1 MADYIKIHNFGPVK
15 DAEIELTKLLII
27 IGSQG
32 TGKSTIAKLVSICFD
47 MTFWRDIVMQN
58 DPMPRFSKMGLASY
72 FNSGSSFDFKFGVI
86 QISFSRKKFSINI
99 ESIPKSEYEAVVTM
113 MINSQAEYEFVRRGG
128 NPIPPQEQNQFITD
142 FKRQCCLAFYVPA
155 ERNLAAMFDSMIA
168 NVVLHNIPLPKVQL
182 EYMAQFEKAR
192 NYFPEFDADFLGVRY
207 KRNAKAEQIEI
218 EGKKKLML
226 KDCSSG
232 VQSALPML
240 MSISY
245 ASKETKTGI
254 YVVEEPEQNL
264 FPTNQRAVLNF
275 LLSHLNAQ
283 QGAQMILN
291 THSPYILSSLNV
303 CIIAAKLAKED
314 QWADEVAAIV
324 PKEYQIDSNDV
335 QVYALG
341 GEDVYCK
348 SVMNPKTGLISD
360 NFIDSVSDIV
370 SADFN
375 KLYRLYLKTLQ

>member
-32 TGKSTIAKLVSICFD
+32 TGKSTIAKLVGICFD
-47 MTFWRDIVMQN
+47 ITFWWDIVMQN
-58 DPMPRFSKMGLASY
+58 DPMPRFSKMGLSDY
-72 FNSGSSFDFKFGVI
+72 FNSGSAFEFKFGVI
-86 QISFSRKKFSINI
+86 QISFSRKRFSLNI
-99 ESIPKSEYEAVVTM
+99 ESIPKSEYKDILAT

-128 NPIPPQEQNQFITD
+128 RPIPPQEQNQFLTD
-142 FKRQCCLAFYVPA
+142 LERQCRLAFYVPA
-155 ERNLAAMFDSMIA
+155 ERNLAAMFDSMMA
-168 NVVLHNIPLPKVQL
+168 NVLLMNIPLPKVQL

-192 NYFPEFDADFLGVRY
+192 NYFPEFDAEFLGVRY
-207 KRNAKAEQIEI
+207 KRNAKADQILI
-218 EGKKKLML
+218 NGNKKLML

-245 ASKETKTGI
+245 ASKETNTGI

-275 LLSHLNAQ
+275 LLGHLNAQ
-283 QGAQMILN
+283 QDAQMILN

-303 CIIAAKLAKED
+303 CIMAAKLSKEA

-324 PKEYQIDSNDV
+324 PKEHQIDSKDV

-341 GEDVYCK
+341 GEGVYCK